1 MLHDSTAYVI
11 IFNGHVIAWI
21 ELGRRIHKDDGNM
34 AVCQTL
40 IHIRVDVAVERIQN
54 QSVHPE
60 LDDVF
65 DDFPLALLGAVGEFD
80 GHTDVFVAE
89 IGFRPFYNGEGL
101 GGAEEHEEYHVILL
115 AGADDIVDEGSF
127 FRSAGQQVLGYQNL
141 QGFPHR
147 HPGSSVNLHQFHFGG
162 DLRARL
168 VNPALDLC
176 QDIVRDA
183 LVEFHG
189 CQLSFVLLRTMDSY
203 KSNLSSDDVILIQIT
218 RNVNTKIQFTQ

>member
-1 MLHDSTAYVI
+1 MAAGQPEPLQRGAESLHTLEQGGESDDALAEISDVGVSVFIEMLHDSTAYVI

-176 QDIVRDA
+176 QI
-183 LVEFHG
+183 
-189 CQLSFVLLRTMDSY
+189 
-203 KSNLSSDDVILIQIT
+203 SSAMLW
-218 RNVNTKIQFTQ
+218 